1 MQARRMNVVELVC
14 AQCRQTFTRSRGEY
28 EWGQKEGRESCF
40 CSRAC
45 QRSATGGT
53 RKRKTPPSIPWL
65 NPRNWQEQALGE
77 MIAGAAIEY
86 QHCVEDPYGRPPL
99 HAGEDYWSGYWAAL
113 IDYGRRV
120 FDVRA
125 YTGPGGERDNKE
137 SKATAGAGASSLPE
151 ETLHDL

>member
-1 MQARRMNVVELVC
+1 MNVVELTC
-14 AQCRQTFTRSRGEY
+14 DQCGRAFTRPRSRYNDTVRRGAK
-28 EWGQKEGRESCF
+28 GMF
-40 CSRAC
+40 CSHECSHLHARG
-45 QRSATGGT
+45 RT
-53 RKRKTPPSIPWL
+53 REKRKPPSIPWL
-65 NPRNWQEQALGE
+65 KPRDWKEQALGE